1 MTQEKCKYCGTS
13 FFKIIEKKE
22 TYVFYDGTTKTRS
35 WRGCASCWNNLQK
48 VS

>member
-22 TYVFYDGTTKTRS
+22 TYVTDGKRQTHT
-35 WRGCASCWNNLQK
+35 WRGCVSCWKNLQK